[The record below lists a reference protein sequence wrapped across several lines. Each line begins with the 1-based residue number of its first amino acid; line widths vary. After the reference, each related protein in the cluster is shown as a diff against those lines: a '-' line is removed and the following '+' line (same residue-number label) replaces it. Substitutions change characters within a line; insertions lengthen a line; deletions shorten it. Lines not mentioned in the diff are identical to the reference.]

1 MAPIKTARS
10 PKWGDGFCHQTS
22 AYISFT
28 DACSV
33 GLNADGV
40 HRQDSTSQKKADYW
54 WLQQMPVPVNN
65 VTGKRQL
72 NDQTY
77 YSSWH
82 IKALRDSG
90 VSSRVCLWRGGL
102 RTPLS
107 ASVSASKCGGG
118 GGGVCASICVRI
130 CGMQCRGVH
139 CCHCQ
144 NALKSTEASIIY
156 L

>member
-28 DACSV
+28 DACSI

-82 IKALRDSG
+82 IKALRDTG
-90 VSSRVCLWRGGL
+90 VSSCVCLWRGGL

-107 ASVSASKCGGG
+107 ASVSACKCVCGGG
-118 GGGVCASICVRI
+118 VFAHLYVCAYAGCSAEEFIVATAKMLWNPQRP
-130 CGMQCRGVH
+130 Q
-139 CCHCQ
+139 
-144 NALKSTEASIIY
+144 
-156 L
+156 